1 MRLTDPEQLEQV
13 GLTLYERK
21 ALMALML
28 CGVADAAT
36 LCREGSVP
44 SSKIYLAM
52 EKLAGLGLV
61 QVQPTRPKMFAALP
75 SEVVV
80 ARIIEIARERSER
93 FAAQASELHATFT
106 GLQSRVRG
114 RHPFVDLALGVEGH
128 IRRHLVP
135 LAAARKRI
143 LSYMEAGDLMAIDA
157 AVKGGFPI
165 LRRIAKNAAEH
176 GVEHRVVFGFS
187 YQSAGALVDFLKV
200 HRHDLRQVTGVR
212 YSGEL
217 GHPFHVVDDE
227 TVVLP
232 LDHPFVK
239 EGRFASLLVRDREL
253 ADSLAEGF
261 QELWRKA
268 MKNLREIQV
277 DPRGP
282 RPDGR
287 HPRRVNPSKRCTTK
301 GSRGLCVLGRRA
313 RRSGAHEQPGAN
325 RRRECWSETEA
336 LLGVALPAS
345 RTSSIFLRRIVG
357 SMFHAGELDVRPR
370 PPLAGT

>member
-1 MRLTDPEQLEQV
+1 MHLPDPEQLEDI
-13 GLTLYERK
+13 GLPLYERK

-61 QVQPTRPKMFAALP
+61 QIQPTRPKMFAALP

-93 FAAQASELHATFT
+93 FAAQASELQATFS

-128 IRRHLVP
+128 NRRHLVP

-157 AVKGGFPI
+157 AIKGGLPI

-176 GVEHRVVFGFS
+176 RVQHRVVFGFS
-187 YQSAGALVDFLKV
+187 YQSAGQLVEFLKV

-227 TVVLP
+227 IVVLP

-261 QELWRKA
+261 HELWRKA
-268 MKNLREIQV
+268 MKSLREIQV
-277 DPRGP
+277 DPRG
-282 RPDGR
+282 
-287 HPRRVNPSKRCTTK
+287 HRV
-301 GSRGLCVLGRRA
+301 
-313 RRSGAHEQPGAN
+313 
-325 RRRECWSETEA
+325 
-336 LLGVALPAS
+336 
-345 RTSSIFLRRIVG
+345 
-357 SMFHAGELDVRPR
+357 
-370 PPLAGT
+370 

>member
-1 MRLTDPEQLEQV
+1 MRLHDPEQLAQV

-28 CGVADAAT
+28 CGVADAST
-36 LCREGSVP
+36 LCREGAVP
-44 SSKIYLAM
+44 TSKIYLAM

-75 SEVVV
+75 PDLVV
-80 ARIIEIARERSER
+80 ARIVEIVRERADR
-93 FAAQASELHATFT
+93 FASQAADLQATFT
-106 GLQSRVRG
+106 GLRSRARG
-114 RHPFVDLALGVEGH
+114 RHPFLDLTLGVEGH

-143 LSYMEAGDLMAIDA
+143 LSYLEAGDLMAIDTA
-157 AVKGGFPI
+157 IKDGFPI

-187 YQSAGALVDFLKV
+187 YQSAGQLVEFLKT

-217 GHPFHVVDDE
+217 GHPFHVVDDD

-253 ADSLAEGF
+253 ADNLAEGF
-261 QELWRKA
+261 QGLWRKA
-268 MKNLREIQV
+268 MTSLREIQV
-277 DPRGP
+277 DPRG
-282 RPDGR
+282 
-287 HPRRVNPSKRCTTK
+287 H
-301 GSRGLCVLGRRA
+301 RG
-313 RRSGAHEQPGAN
+313 
-325 RRRECWSETEA
+325 
-336 LLGVALPAS
+336 
-345 RTSSIFLRRIVG
+345 
-357 SMFHAGELDVRPR
+357 
-370 PPLAGT
+370 

>member
-1 MRLTDPEQLEQV
+1 MHLGDPHQLEHI

-28 CGVADAAT
+28 CGVADAGT

-44 SSKIYLAM
+44 TSKIYLAM
-52 EKLAGLGLV
+52 EKLASLGLV

-75 SEVVV
+75 AEVVV
-80 ARIIEIARERSER
+80 SRIVEIARERSER
-93 FAAQASELHATFT
+93 FAAEASVLHTTFA
-106 GLQSRVRG
+106 GLRSGVRG
-114 RHPFVDLALGVEGH
+114 RQPFLDLALGVEGH

-143 LSYMEAGDLMAIDA
+143 LSYMEAGDLMAIDTG
-157 AVKGGFPI
+157 VKGGFPI
-165 LRRIAKNAAEH
+165 LRRIAKNASEH
-176 GVEHRVVFGFS
+176 AVEHRVVFGFS
-187 YQSAGALVDFLKV
+187 YRSAGRLVEFLKT

-217 GHPFHVVDDE
+217 GHPFHVVDDD

-282 RPDGR
+282 R
-287 HPRRVNPSKRCTTK
+287 S
-301 GSRGLCVLGRRA
+301 
-313 RRSGAHEQPGAN
+313 
-325 RRRECWSETEA
+325 
-336 LLGVALPAS
+336 
-345 RTSSIFLRRIVG
+345 
-357 SMFHAGELDVRPR
+357 
-370 PPLAGT
+370 

>member
-1 MRLTDPEQLEQV
+1 VSRPSVWIQLLTGVDNAHMRLADPEQLEHV

-36 LCREGSVP
+36 LCREGIIP
-44 SSKIYLAM
+44 TSKIYLAT

-80 ARIIEIARERSER
+80 ARIVEIARERSDQ
-93 FAAQASELHATFT
+93 FAAQASELRAAFS
-106 GLQSRVRG
+106 GVQSRARG

-128 IRRHLVP
+128 NRRHLVP

-143 LSYMEAGDLMAIDA
+143 LSYMEEGDLMAIDA
-157 AVKGGFPI
+157 AVKSGFPI
-165 LRRIAKNAAEH
+165 LRRIAKNAAER

-187 YQSAGALVDFLKV
+187 YQSAGALLEFLKA

-217 GHPFHVVDDE
+217 GHPFHVVDDD

-239 EGRFASLLVRDREL
+239 ETRFASLLIRDREL

-261 QELWRKA
+261 HELWRKA
-268 MKNLREIQV
+268 MKNLREIHV
-277 DPRGP
+277 DPRSHKP
-282 RPDGR
+282 
-287 HPRRVNPSKRCTTK
+287 
-301 GSRGLCVLGRRA
+301 
-313 RRSGAHEQPGAN
+313 
-325 RRRECWSETEA
+325 
-336 LLGVALPAS
+336 
-345 RTSSIFLRRIVG
+345 
-357 SMFHAGELDVRPR
+357 
-370 PPLAGT
+370 

>member
-1 MRLTDPEQLEQV
+1 MHLADPEQLEQV

-44 SSKIYLAM
+44 TSKIYLAM

-80 ARIIEIARERSER
+80 ARTIEIVRERSDR
-93 FAAQASELHATFT
+93 FASDASKLQAMFS
-106 GLQSRVRG
+106 GLRSRARG
-114 RHPFVDLALGVEGH
+114 RHPFLDLALGVDGH

-143 LSYMEAGDLMAIDA
+143 LSYLEAGDLMAIDA
-157 AVKGGFPI
+157 SIKGGFPI

-187 YQSAGALVDFLKV
+187 YQSAGQLVEFLKT
-200 HRHDLRQVTGVR
+200 HRHELRQVTGVR

-217 GHPFHVVDDE
+217 GHPFHVVDDD

-253 ADSLAEGF
+253 AESLAEGF
-261 QELWRKA
+261 HELWRKA
-268 MKNLREIQV
+268 MKSLREIEV
-277 DPRGP
+277 DPRG
-282 RPDGR
+282 
-287 HPRRVNPSKRCTTK
+287 H
-301 GSRGLCVLGRRA
+301 
-313 RRSGAHEQPGAN
+313 RS
-325 RRRECWSETEA
+325 
-336 LLGVALPAS
+336 
-345 RTSSIFLRRIVG
+345 
-357 SMFHAGELDVRPR
+357 
-370 PPLAGT
+370 

>member
-1 MRLTDPEQLEQV
+1 MRLVDPEQLEHV

-21 ALMALML
+21 ALMAIML

-36 LCREGSVP
+36 LCREGDVP
-44 SSKIYLAM
+44 TSKIYLAM

-80 ARIIEIARERSER
+80 ARIVELARERSER
-93 FAAQASELHATFT
+93 FASQAAELQAIFAA
-106 GLQSRVRG
+106 LRSRVRG
-114 RHPFVDLALGVEGH
+114 RQPFLDLALGVEGH

-135 LAAARKRI
+135 LAAARTRI
-143 LSYMEAGDLMAIDA
+143 LSYMEAGDLTAVDT

-187 YQSAGALVDFLKV
+187 YQSAGQLMEFLKT

-217 GHPFHVVDDE
+217 GHPFHVVDEE

-232 LDHPFVK
+232 LDHPFVR

-268 MKNLREIQV
+268 MKSLREIHV
-277 DPRGP
+277 DPRG
-282 RPDGR
+282 
-287 HPRRVNPSKRCTTK
+287 HTT
-301 GSRGLCVLGRRA
+301 
-313 RRSGAHEQPGAN
+313 
-325 RRRECWSETEA
+325 
-336 LLGVALPAS
+336 
-345 RTSSIFLRRIVG
+345 
-357 SMFHAGELDVRPR
+357 
-370 PPLAGT
+370 

>member
-1 MRLTDPEQLEQV
+1 
-13 GLTLYERK
+13 
-21 ALMALML
+21 
-28 CGVADAAT
+28 
-36 LCREGSVP
+36 
-44 SSKIYLAM
+44 M

-128 IRRHLVP
+128 NRRHLVP
-135 LAAARKRI
+135 LAAARTRI
-143 LSYMEAGDLMAIDA
+143 LSYMEAGDLMAIDT

-187 YQSAGALVDFLKV
+187 YQSAGQLVEFLRV
-200 HRHDLRQVTGVR
+200 HRHDLRHVTGVR

-232 LDHPFVK
+232 LDHPFVR

-261 QELWRKA
+261 HELWRKA

-277 DPRGP
+277 DPRG
-282 RPDGR
+282 
-287 HPRRVNPSKRCTTK
+287 HK
-301 GSRGLCVLGRRA
+301 A
-313 RRSGAHEQPGAN
+313 
-325 RRRECWSETEA
+325 
-336 LLGVALPAS
+336 
-345 RTSSIFLRRIVG
+345 
-357 SMFHAGELDVRPR
+357 
-370 PPLAGT
+370 